1 MAVKQ
6 TTRYA
11 DTDLL
16 EANKAAIRAALKKH
30 GLNANFVPQRGL
42 NDAITR
48 IDVVAVR
55 RRCKDRFQRYLGELT
70 KLSEMALSEFD
81 ALVVS
86 KLIKA
91 MQQGGRGNG
100 G

>member
-1 MAVKQ
+1 MTIKQ
-6 TTRYA
+6 AKRYEDA
-11 DTDLL
+11 DLL
-16 EANKAAIRAALKKH
+16 EENKAAIRAALKKH
-30 GLNANFVPQRGL
+30 GLNANFVPKLGL

-55 RRCKDRFQRYLGELT
+55 RRCNDRFQRYLGELT
-70 KLSEMALSEFD
+70 KLSEMPMSDFD

-91 MQQGGRGNG
+91 QQGGGENG